1 MLAAGD
7 LNRRVTIERYTAA
20 DDNQGGQVWTWEE
33 IAQPWVKATPVAF
46 KEGLINGTLRTT
58 QSWRIEMRRRDIT
71 NKDRLR
77 ATWLSGNQVLGI
89 QSVADPDGRRESL
102 VLFCETESGE
112 A

>member
-7 LNRRVTIERYTAA
+7 LNRSVTIQRYTSTT
-20 DDNQGGQVWTWEE
+20 DTQGGQVWTW
-33 IAQPWVKATPVAF
+33 ADLASTFVKATPVAS

-58 QSWRIEMRRRDIT
+58 QGWRIEMRRRDIT
-71 NKDRLR
+71 NKDRMR

>member
-7 LNRRVTIERYTAA
+7 LNRRVTVERYTATV
-20 DDNQGGQVWTWEE
+20 DDQGGQVWSWE
-33 IAQPWVKATPVAF
+33 ILADIWVKATPVAS

-58 QSWRIEMRRRDIT
+58 QGWRIEMRRRDIT

-102 VLFCETESGE
+102 VLFCETISGE
-112 A
+112 E